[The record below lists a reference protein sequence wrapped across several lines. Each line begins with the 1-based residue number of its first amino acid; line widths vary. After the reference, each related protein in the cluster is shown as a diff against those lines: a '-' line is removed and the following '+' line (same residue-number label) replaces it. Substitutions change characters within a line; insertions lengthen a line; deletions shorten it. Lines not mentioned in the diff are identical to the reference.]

1 MKTLLMLIPVFFCA
15 LMHGNEIFRLDFR
28 NGQINA
34 VGGTVAVIKS
44 GSVENTVE
52 DHALL
57 TRIKDEK
64 KERGGFRIRFLS
76 PGNSP
81 DGMVR
86 NGTIDGAIDFFV
98 RYNRAIDA
106 NSPIGVFRVIDFGSP
121 KDGMRLALYN
131 SGARKNMRGELWLDL
146 FCSDPVFKGENGK
159 MTKILRKSANY
170 ILKPDVLY
178 HFALLFETT
187 KEKKL
192 VISLYAA
199 ENGAEIAYA
208 SAKPLLRMTAELPPE
223 KLAKGFQ
230 CRPVIHSFTV
240 VSAPGFGGL
249 ERRVGRFVIYDQIP
263 PVFPGI

>member
-86 NGTIDGAIDFFV
+86 NGTINGAIDFFV

-131 SGARKNMRGELWLDL
+131 SGNKKNRSSELWLDL
-146 FCSDPVFKGENGK
+146 LCSDPVFKENGR
-159 MTKILRKSANY
+159 MTKMLRKSVNY
-170 ILKPDVLY
+170 ALRPDILY

-187 KEKKL
+187 PEKKL

-223 KLAKGFQ
+223 KLAGGFQ
-230 CRPVIHSFTV
+230 CRPVFHSFTTI
-240 VSAPGFGGL
+240 SAPGLGGL
-249 ERRVGRFVIYDQIP
+249 ERRVGRFVIYNQIP
-263 PVFPGI
+263 PVFPGF